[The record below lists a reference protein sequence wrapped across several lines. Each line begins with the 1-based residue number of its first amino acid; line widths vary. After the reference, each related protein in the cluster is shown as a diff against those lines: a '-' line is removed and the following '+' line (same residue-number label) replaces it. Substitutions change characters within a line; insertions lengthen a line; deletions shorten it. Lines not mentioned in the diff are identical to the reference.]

1 MPRID
6 DEPADVSEA
15 AVDGVWADL
24 VGDARWAPSPHNVQS
39 WLVRRRS
46 ATEAELLYDPARVL
60 PQTDPLGRFVSV
72 GLGVFTESVAVAAAA
87 RGLAL
92 GVAYDGARIEAG
104 AGRPAPFAR
113 LSLAPGNVDESLP
126 VRLLHERRTSRLP
139 YDGRAVP
146 DRVLEELGALARNAG
161 HLLRWSSDPALVSEV
176 LALNE
181 ETLLFDMSDATARG
195 EIGRWLRFSAA
206 EAARSG
212 DGFSPAALG
221 FPGPVLKVFFRAHG
235 LVELPGARG
244 AVRSL
249 YRRTM
254 RGTPMITWLQGP
266 FEEPHD
272 WFASGRLLQRLWL
285 TLTKHGI
292 QLHPFGSIVTNA
304 DANARAHRLLDLRP
318 EAESGTFWLAVRLG
332 YSAEPPR
339 SHRLETEQL
348 LVP

>member
-1 MPRID
+1 L
-6 DEPADVSEA
+6 AA

-24 VGDARWAPSPHNVQS
+24 VDDARWAPSPHNLQS
-39 WLVRRRS
+39 WLVRARG
-46 ATEAELLYDPARVL
+46 AGEAELLYDPARVL
-60 PQTDPLGRFVSV
+60 PQTDPLGRFITV
-72 GLGVFTESVAVAAAA
+72 GLGVFTESLAVAAAA

-92 GVAYDGARIEAG
+92 AVAYDGARIDEG
-104 AGRPAPFAR
+104 ARGPAPFAR
-113 LSLAPGNVDESLP
+113 LSLAPADVDEPLP

-146 DRVLEELGALARNAG
+146 DRVLEELRTLARSGA
-161 HLLRWSSDPALVSEV
+161 HELRWSSDPSVVREI

-181 ETLLFDMSDATARG
+181 ETLFFDMTDATARR

-206 EAARSG
+206 EAARRR

-221 FPGPVLKVFFRAHG
+221 FPGPLLRLFFRAHR
-235 LVELPGARG
+235 LAELPGLG
-244 AVRSL
+244 DAVRGL

-254 RGTPMITWLQGP
+254 RGTPTIAWLQGP
-266 FEEPHD
+266 FEQPHD
-272 WFASGRLLQRLWL
+272 WLAAGRLLQRLWL
-285 TLTKHGI
+285 TLTKHGV

-304 DANARAHRLLDLRP
+304 DANARAHELLDLRP
-318 EAESGTFWLAVRLG
+318 DTEAQTFWLVVRLG

-348 LVP
+348 LVT

>member
-1 MPRID
+1 MD
-6 DEPADVSEA
+6 A
-15 AVDGVWADL
+15 AIDGVWADL
-24 VGDARWAPSPHNVQS
+24 VDDARWAPSPHNLQS
-39 WLVRRRS
+39 WLVRVRG

-60 PQTDPLGRFVSV
+60 PQTDPLGRFITV
-72 GLGVFTESVAVAAAA
+72 GLGVFTESLALAAAA

-92 GVAYDGARIEAG
+92 AVAYDGARIDAG
-104 AGRPAPFAR
+104 ARRPAPFAR
-113 LSLAPGNVDESLP
+113 LALAPAEVEEPLS
-126 VRLLHERRTSRLP
+126 VRLLRERRTSRLP

-146 DRVLEELGALARNAG
+146 ERLLEELRAIAG
-161 HLLRWSSDPALVSEV
+161 SGGQEFRWSSDPVLVREI

-181 ETLLFDMSDATARG
+181 ETLFSDMTDATARR

-206 EAARSG
+206 EAARRG

-221 FPGPVLKVFFRAHG
+221 FPGPLLKVFFRAHR
-235 LVELPGARG
+235 LAELPGVRD

-254 RGTPMITWLQGP
+254 RGTPTVAWLQGP
-266 FEEPHD
+266 FEQPHD
-272 WFASGRLLQRLWL
+272 WLATGRLLQRLWL
-285 TLTKHGI
+285 TLTKHGV

-304 DANARAHRLLDLRP
+304 DANARAHELLDLLP
-318 EAESGTFWLAVRLG
+318 EAEAGTFWLVVRLG

-348 LVP
+348 LVT

>member
-1 MPRID
+1 MD
-6 DEPADVSEA
+6 A
-15 AVDGVWADL
+15 AINGVWADL
-24 VGDARWAPSPHNVQS
+24 VDDARWAASPHNLQS
-39 WLVRRRS
+39 WLVRVRG

-60 PQTDPLGRFVSV
+60 PQTDPLGRFVTV
-72 GLGVFTESVAVAAAA
+72 GLGVFTESLALAAAA

-92 GVAYDGARIEAG
+92 AVAYDGARIDAG
-104 AGRPAPFAR
+104 ARRPAPFAR
-113 LSLAPGNVDESLP
+113 LSLAPAEVDEPLS

-146 DRVLEELGALARNAG
+146 ERLLEELRAIAG
-161 HLLRWSSDPALVSEV
+161 SGGQEFRWSSDPVLVREI

-181 ETLLFDMSDATARG
+181 QTLFFDMTDATARR

-206 EAARSG
+206 EAAHRG

-221 FPGPVLKVFFRAHG
+221 FPGPLLRLFFRAHR
-235 LVELPGARG
+235 LAELPGVRD

-254 RGTPMITWLQGP
+254 RGTPTVAWLQGP
-266 FEEPHD
+266 FEQPHE
-272 WFASGRLLQRLWL
+272 WLATGRLLQRLWL
-285 TLTKHGI
+285 TLTKHGV

-304 DANARAHRLLDLRP
+304 AANARAHELLDLRP
-318 EAESGTFWLAVRLG
+318 EAEAGTFWLAVRLG

-348 LVP
+348 LVT